1 MDGEEGGG
9 IMRSF
14 AVFTDTTS
22 NFTKEE
28 MSRLQQHISANTETI
43 TSLIAQTLLNSQRA
57 TDAGNSNEPE
67 MPEP

>member
-1 MDGEEGGG
+1 MMPVNKILVAADRLDG
-9 IMRSF
+9 RYQ
-14 AVFTDTTS
+14 

-28 MSRLQQHISANTETI
+28 MSRLQHHISANTETI
-43 TSLIAQTLLNSQRA
+43 TSLIDQTLLNSQRA